1 MLVTGPE
8 QPMSREFVGVDKLC
22 SLSGRGQADTVSES
36 LQQSRLRKALPL
48 MAAPPPIVFV
58 PEEWLLGKTQA
69 GLATQPQE
77 LRTPH
82 LPGDALA
89 SGHSCHGGGSCL
101 HWPARS

>member
-48 MAAPPPIVFV
+48 MAAPPPDCLRARGMAF
-58 PEEWLLGKTQA
+58 GKDTSRTGDPATGTEDTSLA
-69 GLATQPQE
+69 G
-77 LRTPH
+77 
-82 LPGDALA
+82 
-89 SGHSCHGGGSCL
+89 
-101 HWPARS
+101 